1 MVSWVAARR
10 VRHSG
15 QNALQTKGLGGC
27 ACISDKQ
34 CSTDRGVDMPACYSG
49 EGEDMQEVLKTALL
63 LVGMYYNPQA
73 ENVKDRP

>member
-1 MVSWVAARR
+1 
-10 VRHSG
+10 
-15 QNALQTKGLGGC
+15 
-27 ACISDKQ
+27 
-34 CSTDRGVDMPACYSG
+34 MPACYSG